1 MESIKKGLRV
11 QRQVSA
17 FTLVEL
23 LVVIAVIAI
32 LASLILP
39 ALSKAKA
46 KAHSIQCMSNL
57 RQNNLGLKMAVD
69 DDLGRFR
76 TDGLNTSGTF
86 AMTDFFGQ
94 DSAQGNWWAA
104 NWGRPAR
111 GSICPSAPDRS
122 AVAKGTSYENGGT
135 VNSAWVSGGW
145 IFVLG
150 GDNAQLSGRSE
161 RRVGSYN
168 HNAWLS
174 GGWWF
179 DSRSGSPAFRTE
191 SDLENPANTPVF
203 ADGVA
208 DFTLV
213 IRAWDGGDL
222 SGFGFW
228 GAGPQ
233 ATDLPAVNLVTGG
246 TSPAFGP
253 FFRSEGMQVFTI
265 PRHGS
270 RPSNVAT
277 NHPAASPLPGAINVV
292 FYDGH
297 VEQVKLERLW
307 QLNWHKG
314 YQAPGK
320 RPGLK

>member
-1 MESIKKGLRV
+1 VRGH
-11 QRQVSA
+11 RQIRA

-69 DDLGRFR
+69 DDEGRFR
-76 TDGLNTSGTF
+76 TESLDGSVIVAGFLT
-86 AMTDFFGQ
+86 
-94 DSAQGNWWAA
+94 DSAQAHWWAA
-104 NWGRPAR
+104 NWGRPAK

-122 AVAKGTSYENGGT
+122 PGQKTTSYRHDGT
-135 VNSAWVSGGW
+135 VNSAWVSGGT
-145 IFVLG
+145 FVVFSENG
-150 GDNAQLSGRSE
+150 GGQLNLRPE
-161 RRVGSYN
+161 RIVGSYN
-168 HNAWLS
+168 HNGWIS
-174 GGWWF
+174 GGRWL
-179 DSRSGSPAFRTE
+179 DGSPGFRTE
-191 SDLENPANTPVF
+191 GDLENPANTPVF

-208 DFTLV
+208 GFTMV
-213 IRAWDGGDL
+213 FRAWEGG
-222 SGFGFW
+222 SGLLAPGYW
-228 GAGPQ
+228 GADPQ
-233 ATDLPAVNLVTGG
+233 ATDLPAVNLVTGAGGSSGSLGVG
-246 TSPAFGP
+246 T
-253 FFRSEGMQVFTI
+253 FFHSGGMGLFTI

-277 NHPAASPLPGAINVV
+277 NHPSASQLPGAINVA

-307 QLNWHKG
+307 QLNWHKE
-314 YQAPGK
+314 YTPPVK